1 MKYVSLGKTG
11 VRVSQTCLG
20 TAFRGQFDD
29 AVCEKVIERAL
40 DLGVNFID
48 TSNVY
53 GENRIG
59 QAERVLGGVLNGR
72 RDRVVLTTKIFYPIG
87 DGPND
92 WGLSRVHLFRE
103 LDRSLERLRTD
114 YVDILFL
121 HQPDESTAL
130 DESLRAA
137 DSLVKQGKARY
148 VGLSKFSAWQAANA
162 QAIAQQHHYEP
173 IAVLQNRYNLIYRES
188 ELEILPF
195 IRDSGLGLMV
205 FSPLAIGLLS
215 GKFHSNVSPPADTLW
230 GSGYVGFDVL
240 MTQQTDKLVDTLK
253 AIGDSKNKSSAQVAI
268 AWILSHPEVTSVII
282 GPDLPS
288 QVDEYVGSVGWNLSS
303 EEIQCLDELSA
314 PMWAVRP

>member
-1 MKYVSLGKTG
+1 MEYVLLGRTG
-11 VRVSQTCLG
+11 VRVSQICLG

-29 AVCEKVIERAL
+29 AICEKVIERAL

-59 QAERVLGGVLNGR
+59 QAERVLGGALHGR
-72 RDRVVLTTKIFYPIG
+72 RDSVVLTTKMFYPVS

-103 LDRSLERLRTD
+103 LDRSLERLKTD

-130 DESLRAA
+130 EESLRAV
-137 DSLVKQGKARY
+137 DSLVKQGKVRY
-148 VGLSKFSAWQAANA
+148 IGLSKFSAWQAANA
-162 QAIAQQHHYEP
+162 QGIAQQHQYEP

-195 IRDSGLGLMV
+195 VRDSKLGLTI

-215 GKFHSNVSPPADTLW
+215 GEFHSNACPPADTPW
-230 GSGYVGFDVL
+230 GSGYIGFDVL
-240 MTQQTDKLVDTLK
+240 MTQQTDKVVNALQ
-253 AIGDSKNKSSAQVAI
+253 AIGDSKGKSPAQVAI
-268 AWILSHPEVTSVII
+268 AWILSHPEVTSVIM
-282 GPDLPS
+282 GPDLPG
-288 QVDEYVGSVGWNLSS
+288 QVDAYVGSVGWALSS
-303 EEIQCLDELSA
+303 EEIQCLDKLSA
-314 PMWAVRP
+314 PMWAIRP